1 MNGLGEFCI
10 REMNLSMLMDKV
22 IMEKFPVSEIIRTF
36 PRSGQKQVLLVNHAQ
51 YGLVMLKIVEGKSE
65 RVKREIQ
72 IVRENNFENVPKI
85 LEVDEFDFDGQEG
98 LYLFE
103 EYIDGES
110 LKTYL
115 KNNKLKL
122 DEALKLTEQILKII
136 VQMEKKR
143 VVHRDIKPD
152 NILRSSSGNW
162 YLIDFGI
169 ARALDM
175 NSLTLTEAQMGP
187 HTPGYGA
194 PELFQYTKK
203 DIDSR
208 ADIFSLGVVVFE
220 AITGKHPF
228 IRGDEIDFNEI
239 WYNTV
244 TIIPQ
249 SVEIEGDVDMQFIGL
264 LQTYM
269 QKHIT
274 RRPDTAEKALAW
286 FENVKKDLTR

>member
-1 MNGLGEFCI
+1 
-10 REMNLSMLMDKV
+10 MLLDNEILENFPISEIV
-22 IMEKFPVSEIIRTF
+22 SKFPK
-36 PRSGQKQVLLVNHAQ
+36 SGQKQALLVKHNL
-51 YGLVMLKIVEGKSE
+51 YGLVMLKIVDGKNE
-65 RVKREIQ
+65 RVKREIK
-72 IVRENNFENVPKI
+72 IVSENNFENVPRI
-85 LEVDEFDFDGQEG
+85 MEVNEFDVNGQKG
-98 LYLFE
+98 LYIFE
-103 EYIDGES
+103 EYIEGES
-110 LKTYL
+110 LRNYL
-115 KNNKLKL
+115 DNNKMGLE
-122 DEALKLTEQILKII
+122 EALKLTEQILKII
-136 VQMEKKR
+136 VQMEKR
-143 VVHRDIKPD
+143 HIVHRDIKPD
-152 NILRSSSGNW
+152 NILRSKSGEW

-175 NSLTLTEAQMGP
+175 NSLTLTAMRIGP

-220 AITGKHPF
+220 AVTGTHPF
-228 IRGDEIDFNEI
+228 IRGDEVDLNEI

-249 SVEIEGDVDMQFIGL
+249 SVEIEGDVNMQFIGL

-274 RRPDTAEKALAW
+274 RRPDTAKKALTW
-286 FENVKKDLTR
+286 FENVKNELMG

>member
-1 MNGLGEFCI
+1 
-10 REMNLSMLMDKV
+10 MDNEILATFPISEIV
-22 IMEKFPVSEIIRTF
+22 SKFPK
-36 PRSGQKQVLLVNHAQ
+36 SGQKQALLVKHNQ
-51 YGLVMLKIVEGKSE
+51 YGLVMLKIVDGNNE

-72 IVRENNFENVPKI
+72 IVSENNFENVPRI
-85 LEVDEFDFDGQEG
+85 MEVNEFDVNGQKG
-98 LYLFE
+98 LYIFE

-110 LKTYL
+110 LRSYIA
-115 KNNKLKL
+115 NNKMGLE
-122 DEALKLTEQILKII
+122 EALKLTEQILKII
-136 VQMEKKR
+136 VQMEKR
-143 VVHRDIKPD
+143 HIVHRDIKPD
-152 NILRSSSGNW
+152 NILRSKTGEW

-175 NSLTLTEAQMGP
+175 NSLTLTAMQIGP

-220 AITGKHPF
+220 AVTGTHPF
-228 IRGDEIDFNEI
+228 IRGDEVDLNEI

-249 SVEIEGDVDMQFIGL
+249 SVEIKGDVDMQFIGL
-264 LQTYM
+264 LQTFM

-286 FENVKKDLTR
+286 FDNVKKELVG

>member
-1 MNGLGEFCI
+1 MGLE
-10 REMNLSMLMDKV
+10 
-22 IMEKFPVSEIIRTF
+22 
-36 PRSGQKQVLLVNHAQ
+36 
-51 YGLVMLKIVEGKSE
+51 
-65 RVKREIQ
+65 
-72 IVRENNFENVPKI
+72 
-85 LEVDEFDFDGQEG
+85 
-98 LYLFE
+98 
-103 EYIDGES
+103 
-110 LKTYL
+110 
-115 KNNKLKL
+115 
-122 DEALKLTEQILKII
+122 EALGLTEQILKII
-136 VQMEKKR
+136 VQMEER
-143 VVHRDIKPD
+143 HIVHRDIKPD
-152 NILRSSSGNW
+152 NILRSKSGEW

-175 NSLTLTEAQMGP
+175 NSLTLTTMQIGP

-220 AITGKHPF
+220 AVTGTHPF
-228 IRGDEIDFNEI
+228 VRGDEVDLNEI

-249 SVEIEGDVDMQFIGL
+249 SVEIDGDVDMQFIGL
-264 LQTYM
+264 LQTFM

-286 FENVKKDLTR
+286 FDNVKKELMR

>member
-1 MNGLGEFCI
+1 
-10 REMNLSMLMDKV
+10 MLMDNEIIATLPISEIV
-22 IMEKFPVSEIIRTF
+22 SKFPK
-36 PRSGQKQVLLVNHAQ
+36 SGQKQALLVKHNQ
-51 YGLVMLKIVEGKSE
+51 YGLVMLKIVEGNNE
-65 RVKREIQ
+65 RVKREIK
-72 IVRENNFENVPKI
+72 IVSENNFENVPRI
-85 LEVDEFDFDGQEG
+85 MEVNEFNVNGQKG
-98 LYLFE
+98 LYIFE
-103 EYIDGES
+103 EYVDGES
-110 LKTYL
+110 LRNYME
-115 KNNKLKL
+115 NNKMGLE
-122 DEALKLTEQILKII
+122 EALKLTEQILKII
-136 VQMEKKR
+136 VQMEKR
-143 VVHRDIKPD
+143 HIVHRDIKPD
-152 NILRSSSGNW
+152 NILRSKTGEW

-175 NSLTLTEAQMGP
+175 NSLTLTAMQIGP

-220 AITGKHPF
+220 AVTGTHPF
-228 IRGDEIDFNEI
+228 IRGDEVDLNEI

-286 FENVKKDLTR
+286 FENVKKEIKG

>member
-1 MNGLGEFCI
+1 
-10 REMNLSMLMDKV
+10 MDNEILTNFPISEIV
-22 IMEKFPVSEIIRTF
+22 SKFPK
-36 PRSGQKQVLLVNHAQ
+36 SGQKQALLVKHNQ
-51 YGLVMLKIVEGKSE
+51 YGLVMLKIVDGNNE

-72 IVRENNFENVPKI
+72 IVSENNFRHVPQI
-85 LEVDEFDFDGQEG
+85 VEVNEFDINGQKG
-98 LYLFE
+98 LYIFE
-103 EYIDGES
+103 EYIDGEN
-110 LKTYL
+110 LRNYL
-115 KNNKLKL
+115 DNSKMGLE
-122 DEALKLTEQILKII
+122 EALKLTEQILKII
-136 VQMEKKR
+136 VQMEER
-143 VVHRDIKPD
+143 HIVHRDIKPD
-152 NILRSSSGNW
+152 NILRSKAGEW

-175 NSLTLTEAQMGP
+175 NSLTLTAMQIGP

-194 PELFQYTKK
+194 PELFQYTKN

-220 AITGKHPF
+220 AVTGTHPF
-228 IRGDEIDFNEI
+228 VRGDEADLNEI

-244 TIIPQ
+244 TIMPQ

-264 LQTYM
+264 LQTFM

-286 FENVKKDLTR
+286 FDNVKKELVG

>member
-1 MNGLGEFCI
+1 
-10 REMNLSMLMDKV
+10 
-22 IMEKFPVSEIIRTF
+22 
-36 PRSGQKQVLLVNHAQ
+36 
-51 YGLVMLKIVEGKSE
+51 MLKIVDGKNE
-65 RVKREIQ
+65 RVKREIK
-72 IVRENNFENVPKI
+72 IVSENNFENVPRI
-85 LEVDEFDFDGQEG
+85 MEVNEFDVNGQKG
-98 LYLFE
+98 LYIFE
-103 EYIDGES
+103 EYIEGES
-110 LKTYL
+110 LRNYL
-115 KNNKLKL
+115 DNNKMGLE
-122 DEALKLTEQILKII
+122 EALKLTEQILKII
-136 VQMEKKR
+136 VQMEKR
-143 VVHRDIKPD
+143 HIVHRDIKPD
-152 NILRSSSGNW
+152 NILRSKSGEW

-175 NSLTLTEAQMGP
+175 NSLTLTAMRIGP

-220 AITGKHPF
+220 AVTGTHPF
-228 IRGDEIDFNEI
+228 IRGDEVDLNEI

-249 SVEIEGDVDMQFIGL
+249 SVEIEGDVNMQFIGL

-274 RRPDTAEKALAW
+274 RRPDTAKKALTW
-286 FENVKKDLTR
+286 FENVKNELMG

>member
-1 MNGLGEFCI
+1 
-10 REMNLSMLMDKV
+10 MLMDNEILETFPIDEIV
-22 IMEKFPVSEIIRTF
+22 SKFPK
-36 PRSGQKQVLLVNHAQ
+36 SGQKQALLVKHNQ
-51 YGLVMLKIVEGKSE
+51 YGLVMLKIVDGNNE

-72 IVRENNFENVPKI
+72 IVRENNFKNVPRI
-85 LEVDEFDFDGQEG
+85 MEVNEFDINGKKG
-98 LYLFE
+98 LYIFE

-110 LKTYL
+110 LRNYID
-115 KNNKLKL
+115 NNKMGLE
-122 DEALKLTEQILKII
+122 EALKLTEQILKII
-136 VQMEKKR
+136 VQMEKR
-143 VVHRDIKPD
+143 HIVHRDIKPD
-152 NILRSSSGNW
+152 NILRSKTGEW

-175 NSLTLTEAQMGP
+175 NSLTLTAMQIGP

-194 PELFQYTKK
+194 PELFQYAKK

-220 AITGKHPF
+220 AVTGTHPF
-228 IRGDEIDFNEI
+228 IRGDEVDLNEI

-244 TIIPQ
+244 TIVPQ

-286 FENVKKDLTR
+286 FDNVRKELMR

>member
-1 MNGLGEFCI
+1 
-10 REMNLSMLMDKV
+10 MDKD
-22 IMEKFPVSEIIRTF
+22 ILTNFPISEIVSEF
-36 PRSGQKQVLLVNHAQ
+36 PKSGQKQALLVKHNK
-51 YGLVMLKIVEGKSE
+51 YGLVMLKIVDGNNE

-72 IVRENNFENVPKI
+72 IVCENNFENVPRI
-85 LEVDEFDFDGQEG
+85 MEVNEFDINGQKG
-98 LYLFE
+98 LYTFE
-103 EYIDGES
+103 EYIEGES
-110 LKTYL
+110 LRNYID
-115 KNNKLKL
+115 NNKMGLE
-122 DEALKLTEQILKII
+122 EALKLTEQILKII
-136 VQMEKKR
+136 VQMEKR
-143 VVHRDIKPD
+143 HIVHRDIKPD
-152 NILRSSSGNW
+152 NILRSKTGEW

-175 NSLTLTEAQMGP
+175 NSLTLTAMQIGP

-220 AITGKHPF
+220 AVTGTHPF
-228 IRGDEIDFNEI
+228 IRGDEVDLNEI

-264 LQTYM
+264 LQTFM

-274 RRPDTAEKALAW
+274 RRPDTAEKALEW
-286 FENVKKDLTR
+286 FDNVKKELVG

>member
-1 MNGLGEFCI
+1 
-10 REMNLSMLMDKV
+10 MLMDNEILANFPISEIV
-22 IMEKFPVSEIIRTF
+22 SKFPK
-36 PRSGQKQVLLVNHAQ
+36 SGQKQALLVKHNS
-51 YGLVMLKIVEGKSE
+51 YGLVMLKIVDGNNE

-72 IVRENNFENVPKI
+72 IVSENNFENVPRI
-85 LEVDEFDFDGQEG
+85 MEVNEFEVSGQKG
-98 LYLFE
+98 LYIFE
-103 EYIDGES
+103 EYIEGES
-110 LKTYL
+110 LRSYID
-115 KNNKLKL
+115 NNKMGLE
-122 DEALKLTEQILKII
+122 EALKLTEQILKII
-136 VQMEKKR
+136 VQMEKR
-143 VVHRDIKPD
+143 HIVHRDIKPD
-152 NILRSSSGNW
+152 NILRSKSGEW

-175 NSLTLTEAQMGP
+175 NSLTLTAMQIGP

-194 PELFQYTKK
+194 PELFQYTKNY
-203 DIDSR
+203 IDSR

-220 AITGKHPF
+220 AVTRTHPF
-228 IRGDEIDFNEI
+228 IRGDEVDLNEV

-286 FENVKKDLTR
+286 FDNVKKELVG

>member
-1 MNGLGEFCI
+1 
-10 REMNLSMLMDKV
+10 MLMDNEILANFPISEIV
-22 IMEKFPVSEIIRTF
+22 SKFPK
-36 PRSGQKQVLLVNHAQ
+36 SGQKQALLVQHNS
-51 YGLVMLKIVEGKSE
+51 YGLVMLKIVDGNNE

-72 IVRENNFENVPKI
+72 IVSENNFVNVPRI
-85 LEVDEFDFDGQEG
+85 MEVNEFEVSGQKG
-98 LYLFE
+98 LYIFE
-103 EYIDGES
+103 EYIEGES
-110 LKTYL
+110 LRSYID
-115 KNNKLKL
+115 NNKMGLE
-122 DEALKLTEQILKII
+122 EALKLTEQILKII
-136 VQMEKKR
+136 VQMEKR
-143 VVHRDIKPD
+143 HIVHRDIKPD
-152 NILRSSSGNW
+152 NILRSKSGEW

-175 NSLTLTEAQMGP
+175 NSLTLTAMQIGP

-220 AITGKHPF
+220 AVTGTHPF
-228 IRGDEIDFNEI
+228 IRGDEVDLNEI

-286 FENVKKDLTR
+286 FDNVKKELVG

>member
-1 MNGLGEFCI
+1 
-10 REMNLSMLMDKV
+10 MLMDNV
-22 IMEKFPVSEIIRTF
+22 ILENFPITEIVSKF
-36 PRSGQKQVLLVNHAQ
+36 PRSGQKQALLVKHNQ
-51 YGLVMLKIVEGKSE
+51 YGLAMLKIVDGNNE

-72 IVRENNFENVPKI
+72 IVSENNFEHVPQI
-85 LEVDEFDFDGQEG
+85 MEVNEFDIDGKKG
-98 LYLFE
+98 LYIFE
-103 EYIDGES
+103 EYIDGVNLREYLNDNKME
-110 LKTYL
+110 LK
-115 KNNKLKL
+115 
-122 DEALKLTEQILKII
+122 EALKLTEQILNII

-143 VVHRDIKPD
+143 IVHRDIKPD
-152 NILRSSSGNW
+152 NILRSKEGEW

-175 NSLTLTEAQMGP
+175 NSLTLTAMQIGP

-220 AITGKHPF
+220 AVTGTHPF
-228 IRGDEIDFNEI
+228 IRGDEVDLNEI

-249 SVEIEGDVDMQFIGL
+249 SVEIEGDVDMLFIGL

-269 QKHIT
+269 QKHVT
-274 RRPDTAEKALAW
+274 RRPDTAQKALAW
-286 FENVKKDLTR
+286 FNNVKKELVG